1 MTDRRSL
8 LAIARSQS
16 VQLSVGSLIVQAIAA
31 LYFIADGIDDILSEP
46 GHGTS
51 LEIVMECVVA
61 LALLLAVIAGASH
74 LRSSAKAAERQT
86 TALNVARGSMS
97 DLLALRFQQW
107 GLTPSESEV
116 ALFALKGCRVSEI
129 ARLRNSA
136 EGTVRSQLSQVYAK
150 AQVDS
155 QSMLIA
161 QFIEELV

>member
-61 LALLLAVIAGASH
+61 LALLLAVIAGAGH